1 MTKKRS
7 FPKDVHQLMKS
18 VDSVT
23 AGQVTVGPLED
34 NSDDDCD
41 QEQKGSI
48 TIEVSPSD
56 GAYEGGKFKFEI
68 SVVHEYPLNPPVVRC
83 LTEIYHPNIDMDDM
97 EDVEDSN
104 ICVSLLE
111 QGEWDTNMTLE
122 HCVQAILFLF
132 YNPNWGD
139 ALSPLFASDC
149 TNDDFVANVKISLE
163 GGDIDGRTFQR
174 NYGLPPVKAEV
185 ITDIQEGSSQEG
197 SELTELEKEMNGI
210 NIALSTVTPQDNNV
224 STDDTLTT
232 EPETR
237 EVTCDEPA
245 CNVDEVIIELPSTD
259 PMPLEESEIRET
271 NPAVSDSADIVQSNS
286 EEINLPETNSGD
298 IVESERNCAD
308 TEQRVITESDS
319 TSLFV
324 TRTINA
330 ITLDLPITQ
339 NTKSDKQGIDFL
351 RSLSVGDTP
360 RDEEGVLLV
369 NPAEAGLKPNTETD
383 NAVNASDADVP
394 YSTKTDDQI
403 RLLLPECSAG
413 NGENV
418 VKEIPSESCCDDSFV
433 CCRFLCFR

>member
-1 MTKKRS
+1 M
-7 FPKDVHQLMKS
+7 
-18 VDSVT
+18 
-23 AGQVTVGPLED
+23 
-34 NSDDDCD
+34 
-41 QEQKGSI
+41 
-48 TIEVSPSD
+48 
-56 GAYEGGKFKFEI
+56 
-68 SVVHEYPLNPPVVRC
+68 VHEYPLNPPVVRC